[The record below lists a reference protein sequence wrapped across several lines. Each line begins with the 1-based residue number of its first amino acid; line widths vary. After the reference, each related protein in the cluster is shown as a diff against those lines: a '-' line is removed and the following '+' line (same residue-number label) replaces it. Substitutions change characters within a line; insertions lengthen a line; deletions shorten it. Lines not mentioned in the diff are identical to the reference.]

1 MSDAA
6 VKEQLAHVQEQLK
19 LEKTAKLALKQQ
31 LEAVEQQLENER
43 ARNALLQGP
52 SDSLG
57 CEWLSSEPAH
67 DAHALSGPRSMHA
80 SFAGQKGRPVQAA
93 AVRKVALNQI
103 ATSPASIRPAAEM
116 SDVPTGGARVK
127 CPGCGIRLLLKARGE
142 RGGL

>member
-1 MSDAA
+1 
-6 VKEQLAHVQEQLK
+6 VKEELAHVKRQLE
-19 LEKTAKLALKQQ
+19 LEKSAKLALKQQ

-43 ARNALLQGP
+43 AWNARP

-93 AVRKVALNQI
+93 AERKVALNQI

-127 CPGCGIRLLLKARGE
+127 CPGCGIRLLLKARGQQ
-142 RGGL
+142 GGL